1 VYFAFFVVEIRGRKS
16 ADKQVDSTSQRMN
29 ASHARPIRLVIVDD
43 SPLIRAGLRAVME
56 GNAAVE
62 IVGEAGTA
70 EQGIATVMRHSPDV
84 VLLDLR
90 LPDRSG
96 LTVCS
101 EILRRRPET
110 RVLIL
115 TSTTDERSVHEAIA
129 LGAHGYLL
137 KENDGASLVAAII
150 RVAAG
155 HSVIDPSLTDQV
167 VKLMKH
173 GQQPIAAERFAVLS
187 PQERRVLALL
197 AEGLTN
203 KGIGEKLGL
212 TEKTVK
218 NYLSNIF
225 DKLHLTNRAQA
236 AALYAGF
243 QRAPETD
250 DQQ

>member
-1 VYFAFFVVEIRGRKS
+1 
-16 ADKQVDSTSQRMN
+16 M
-29 ASHARPIRLVIVDD
+29 SHPPTHPIRLVIIDD

-70 EQGIATVMRHSPDV
+70 EQGMAAVMRNSPDV

-115 TSTTDERSVHEAIA
+115 TSATDERRVHEAIA

-137 KENDGASLVAAII
+137 KENDGASLVTAIT

-155 HSVIDPSLTDQV
+155 HSVIDPSLADQMV
-167 VKLMKH
+167 RLVKH
-173 GQQPIAAERFAVLS
+173 GNEPTAAERMSVLS

-197 AEGLTN
+197 ADGLTN
-203 KGIGEKLGL
+203 KGIGERLGL

-218 NYLSNIF
+218 NYISNIF
-225 DKLHLTNRAQA
+225 DKLHLSNRAQA
-236 AALYAGF
+236 AALYAQF
-243 QRAPETD
+243 PADRSAYRSL
-250 DQQ
+250 

>member
-1 VYFAFFVVEIRGRKS
+1 MSHS
-16 ADKQVDSTSQRMN
+16 A
-29 ASHARPIRLVIVDD
+29 ARPIRLVIIDD

-62 IVGEAGTA
+62 IVAEAGTA
-70 EQGIATVMRHSPDV
+70 ELGMAAVMRHSPDV

-115 TSTTDERSVHEAIA
+115 TSATDERNVHEAIA
-129 LGAHGYLL
+129 LGAQGYLL

-155 HSVIDPSLTDQV
+155 HSVVDPSLTDQM
-167 VKLMKH
+167 VKLMKRA
-173 GQQPIAAERFAVLS
+173 QEPNAAEQMAVLS

-197 AEGLTN
+197 TEGLTN

-225 DKLHLTNRAQA
+225 DKLHLANRAQA
-236 AALYAGF
+236 AALYASF
-243 QRAPETD
+243 RRTPETD
-250 DQQ
+250 GPLSRAHRER

>member
-1 VYFAFFVVEIRGRKS
+1 
-16 ADKQVDSTSQRMN
+16 
-29 ASHARPIRLVIVDD
+29 LIVDD
-43 SPLIRAGLRAVME
+43 SPLIRAGLRAVLE
-56 GNAAVE
+56 DYGTVT

-70 EQGIATVMRHSPDV
+70 AEGLTAVMQHKPDV

-90 LPDRSG
+90 LPDRPG
-96 LTVCS
+96 LAVCRD
-101 EILRRRPET
+101 ILQRRPGT

-115 TSTTDERSVHEAIA
+115 TSATDERNVHEAIA
-129 LGAHGYLL
+129 IGARGYLL
-137 KENDGASLVAAII
+137 KENDGASLVAAIT

-155 HSVIDPSLTDQV
+155 HSVLDPSLADQMLN
-167 VKLMKH
+167 LMKR
-173 GQQPIAAERFAVLS
+173 GREPSAGERLAVLS

-225 DKLHLTNRAQA
+225 DKLHLANRAQA

-243 QRAPETD
+243 QRRLETD
-250 DQQ
+250 